1 MRLPN
6 LSVSDSITNTIRD
19 LDMQRYK
26 LDKQISSGQK
36 ITLPE
41 DDGMRLGRVIDID
54 TEKGKLA
61 QYQRNASYASEF
73 LNAGHL
79 NLDNLRELNQRAQ
92 EISRVA
98 GSSLNGPAM
107 ETYGNEIN
115 QLIEEALNRVNAR
128 HRGRSLFAGTQ
139 LKPEFGNSEIQLG
152 KEQKSKISLNSS
164 FVGDVGADGLR
175 QIKAGEQVVIH
186 LNGREYVIE
195 ATADGLTTEKI
206 TELANKLIN
215 EDPEILSDFEP
226 LEPEGENYR
235 AFIRG
240 SVGSET
246 PRNSDV
252 KLYSEISTNG
262 DLLVYGTVGKS
273 YNAKA
278 EYLTKWDASHY
289 YPNQIAQKR
298 VAQTE
303 ILYPGSS
310 YETLTPSEKKIV
322 DDAVFEA
329 PNGSFSLW
337 SDKLSFKAGDKVFD
351 DITDPGNPRFLQF
364 KDSVK
369 GNWGPDEYAENDFVF
384 HDGTWHKVLNPNGTL
399 SNDVPHNP
407 AGLSTFNSNLAYT
420 SGDVLQAN
428 NQQVVVAGEVMK
440 GQFDAFANYSAGD
453 VVHDG
458 SDYYSIDEDSA
469 SSLSVNW
476 EVNNYEQ
483 GEVVRHNGIYYEASV
498 SISSNSESADYD
510 ITNPSS
516 SAKWSSLGTSIA
528 TLSGKINGTIANI
541 SNVVLDQATNANLD
555 FEEAVAGEVVAPVYF
570 RSSPFQAVNSA
581 NQEKFSPIAIG
592 EENEGVT
599 YEEIPEDSIDPT
611 WTQEISV
618 GISSSNGTSRLSV
631 THSDPWKRLQT
642 YELGN
647 IIEFE
652 GKLWESQINDN
663 FNHKPVEGISTYWK
677 ELPSGYSVDRED
689 WNLEATGTTLKE
701 FHVSLDGRLFNEFSE
716 AKAHNSNILL
726 FSIDALPV
734 DSTPEDL
741 DLLASEKV
749 KTISYPVASFNVS
762 GSESEGTV
770 YFDHQTQEYRL
781 AAAAEGSQ
789 VISSQMITFEQPVE
803 QLDGQY
809 FIPTNDNVATDSS
822 LWLSIQDQFPPN
834 VVPIVEGEPFNL
846 LKGEYIYDESLDK
859 YFIATANSDT
869 DTNAQGFDPTNPS
882 ASIANIR
889 EASARSDGTVFK
901 LTALPR
907 EDQETVFS
915 SVAEN
920 TDIALDT
927 GEYIFHQEEKAYYVA
942 TEATNI
948 DSNATFEALLADNK
962 MIKVPAEVRTQGS
975 EWSSNK
981 TYHSGD
987 IVLYDGRYYR
997 SMRDNFNNFLP
1008 SADFLGSTE
1017 MVLPDS
1023 ELIPSV
1029 DGQSQVANYI
1039 WEVVENP
1046 LQHVLQFDA
1055 TRDDAPIV
1063 TIPTA
1068 GAAGSDATAKAV
1080 VDANGNI
1087 VGLKV
1092 EEAGRYFFQNGNIP
1106 EDFTK
1111 VTVQVGQEFLEASI
1125 LWQENP
1131 NDPGPYRIAGFEIIE
1146 PTDPIASLAPTGP
1159 RIGDTFSFATGSKT
1173 FLDHRNEK
1181 GEIVNVT
1188 YMGSENNSEFYVG
1201 KDSAISSFLNSADGG
1216 TAELGDVVNTLVELR
1231 DGLANATPSFYSQEV
1246 EDSEKRLIELE
1257 DNIIDK
1263 MGELTASMV
1272 RMETVKAHDEDYF
1285 MQLDQRIS
1293 RDLDIDLSETIMRLS
1308 RVSTAYQAAMQVGAQ
1323 LLNTSLLNYL

>member
-73 LNAGHL
+73 INAGHL

-115 QLIEEALNRVNAR
+115 QLIEEALNRINAT
-128 HRGRSLFAGTQ
+128 HRGRALFAGTQ
-139 LKPEFGNSEIQLG
+139 LKPEFSNSEIQLG
-152 KEQKSKISLNSS
+152 KEQNSIISLNSS
-164 FVGDVGADGLR
+164 FVGEVGADGLR
-175 QIKAGEQVVIH
+175 QIKAGEEVVIH
-186 LNGREYVIE
+186 LNGREYVIK
-195 ATADGLTTEKI
+195 ATADGLSTEKI
-206 TELANKLIN
+206 TELANELVN
-215 EDPEILSDFEP
+215 SDPEILADFTP
-226 LEPEGENYR
+226 LNGENYN

-240 SVGSET
+240 SVGSDT
-246 PRNSDV
+246 PRNSSV

-262 DLLVYGTVGKS
+262 DLLVYGTAGKT

-278 EYLTKWDASHY
+278 EYLTQWDPNHY
-289 YPNQIAQKR
+289 YPNQIEAKR
-298 VAQTE
+298 VSQTE
-303 ILYPGSS
+303 ALYPGSS
-310 YETLTPSEKKIV
+310 YENLTSSEKKAV
-322 DDAVFEA
+322 DDAVFES

-337 SDKLSFKAGDKVFD
+337 SDKLSFKAGDRVYD
-351 DITDPGNPRFLQF
+351 DISDPEAPRFLQF
-364 KDSVK
+364 KAPVK
-369 GNWGPDEYAENDFVF
+369 GNWGPDEYTQNDFVF
-384 HDGTWHKVLNPNGTL
+384 HDGAWHKVLDPNGTQ

-407 AGLSTFNSNLAYT
+407 AGLVSFNPNLAY
-420 SGDVLQAN
+420 SAGEVLQADN
-428 NQQVVVAGEVMK
+428 KQVVVAGEIMK
-440 GQFDAFANYSAGD
+440 GQFDSFANYSAGD
-453 VVHDG
+453 VVQDG
-458 SDYYSIDEDSA
+458 GAFYSLDADAAI
-469 SSLSVNW
+469 SLSTEWNVS
-476 EVNNYEQ
+476 NYPQ
-483 GEVVRHNGIYYEASV
+483 GSVVRHNGVYYEASV
-498 SISSNSESADYD
+498 AVSSDTDSTDYD
-510 ITNPSS
+510 ITNPGNSS
-516 SAKWSSLGTSIA
+516 KWSSLGSSIA
-528 TLSGKINGTIANI
+528 SISTKINGIVTDVSVAVENQATTANI
-541 SNVVLDQATNANLD
+541 D
-555 FEEAVAGEVVAPVYF
+555 FAAPVDGVPVYF
-570 RSSPFQAVNSA
+570 TGSAFQSIDLADLNS
-581 NQEKFSPIAIG
+581 FSPITVNAD
-592 EENEGVT
+592 NEGIT
-599 YEEIPEDSIDPT
+599 FEEIPKDSIDPT
-611 WTQEISV
+611 WTQEIIV
-618 GISSSNGTSRLSV
+618 GTSSTDGTTNLSV

-642 YELGN
+642 YELGS

-663 FNHKPVEGISTYWK
+663 FNHKPTLASSNYWK

-689 WNLEATGTTLKE
+689 WSVEASGMSLKE

-716 AKAHNSNILL
+716 AKSHNSDILL
-726 FSIDALPV
+726 FSKDALPV
-734 DSTPEDL
+734 GATPEDL
-741 DLLASEKV
+741 DLLAEEKV
-749 KTISYPVASFNVS
+749 KTISYPVATFDVK

-770 YFDHQTQEYRL
+770 YFDHQTQAYRL

-803 QLDGQY
+803 QFEGQY
-809 FIPTNDNVATDSS
+809 FIPTDDALVTDSS
-822 LWLSIQDQFPPN
+822 LWLSIQDEFPPN
-834 VVPIVEGEPFNL
+834 VVQITEGEPFNL

-859 YFIATANSDT
+859 YFIATANSNT
-869 DTNAQGFDPTNPS
+869 DTTVDGFDPSNPS
-882 ASIANIR
+882 ASVANIR

-901 LTALPR
+901 LTTLPK
-907 EDQETVFS
+907 EGQEKVFS
-915 SVAEN
+915 SAADN
-920 TDIALDT
+920 TQLALDT
-927 GEYIFHQEEKAYYVA
+927 GDYIYHQEEKAYYVA
-942 TEATNI
+942 TDAATI
-948 DSNATFEALLADNK
+948 DSNEAFEALLAENK
-962 MIKVPAEVRTQGS
+962 MLKVPAEVRTQGT
-975 EWSSNK
+975 EWASNK
-981 TYHSGD
+981 TYQSGD
-987 IVLYDGRYYR
+987 IVLYDGQYYR
-997 SMRDNFNNFLP
+997 SLRDNFNNFLP

-1029 DGQSQVANYI
+1029 DGQSQVTNYI
-1039 WEVVENP
+1039 WEVVDNP

-1055 TRDDAPIV
+1055 TRKDAPKV
-1063 TIPTA
+1063 TVPTA
-1068 GAAGSDATAKAV
+1068 GAAGSDALAKAV
-1080 VDANGNI
+1080 VDANGNV

-1092 EEAGRYFFQNGNIP
+1092 EDAGQYFFQDGNIP
-1106 EDFTK
+1106 QDFQK
-1111 VTVQVGQEFLEASI
+1111 VTVQVGQETLEATI

-1131 NDPGPYRIAGFEIIE
+1131 NDPGPYRIAGFELIE
-1146 PTDPIASLAPTGP
+1146 PEEPITSLAPTGP
-1159 RIGDTFSFATGSKT
+1159 RVGDTFSFATGSKT

-1181 GEIVNVT
+1181 GEIVSVSYT
-1188 YMGSENNSEFYVG
+1188 GSENNSKFYVG
-1201 KDSAISSFLNSADGG
+1201 KESAITSFLNSADGG

-1231 DGLANATPSFYSQEV
+1231 DGLAEATPSFYSQEV
-1246 EDSEKRLIELE
+1246 EDSEKKLIELE